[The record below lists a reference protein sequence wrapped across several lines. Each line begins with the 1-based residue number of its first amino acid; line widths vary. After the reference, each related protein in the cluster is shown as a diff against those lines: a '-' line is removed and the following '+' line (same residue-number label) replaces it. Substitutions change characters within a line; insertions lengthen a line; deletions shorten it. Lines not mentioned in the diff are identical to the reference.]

1 MTTTDPLGT
10 RSPNAIDAS
19 CQPDFSSARSDRPES
34 PHHRPESL
42 LPAANALPRQSG
54 QIAPAD
60 PQSASPTRSHD
71 GTTSAPPLTVSHKTV
86 VQGIRLSPL
95 QMDRL
100 HAKAAAARLS
110 PADWLRA
117 RIDEPA
123 GFPRTKNPATLG
135 QMSNPGETMPRKTRR
150 PLNERAAQVVTD
162 HCVRLLTDA
171 PVHAIVRDGGRA
183 YTVRQSFS
191 GRSWSCSCWHIF
203 ADCDH
208 IRATRI
214 LVSGPL
220 ALT

>member
-10 RSPNAIDAS
+10 RSPDALDAS
-19 CQPDFSSARSDRPES
+19 CQPDFSSARSDPPES

-42 LPAANALPRQSG
+42 LPV
-54 QIAPAD
+54 
-60 PQSASPTRSHD
+60 PTRSHD
-71 GTTSAPPLTVSHKTV
+71 GTTSAPPLAVSHKTV

-135 QMSNPGETMPRKTRR
+135 QMSNPGETMPGKTRR
-150 PLNERAAQVVTD
+150 PLNDRVAQVVTD
-162 HCVRLLTDA
+162 HCVRLLSDA
-171 PVHAIVRDGGRA
+171 PVHAIVRVGGRA

-191 GRSWSCSCWHIF
+191 GRSWSCSCSHIF

-214 LVSGPL
+214 LVSGPWR
-220 ALT
+220 

>member
-10 RSPNAIDAS
+10 RSPNALDAN
-19 CQPDFSSARSDRPES
+19 CQPDVSSARSDPPES
-34 PHHRPESL
+34 PHHRPESF
-42 LPAANALPRQSG
+42 LPAANALPRHSG

-60 PQSASPTRSHD
+60 PQSASPRRSHD
-71 GTTSAPPLTVSHKTV
+71 GTTSAPPLTHSATRNTLSHTTV
-86 VQGIRLSPL
+86 VQGVRLSPL

-123 GFPRTKNPATLG
+123 GLPRTKDP
-135 QMSNPGETMPRKTRR
+135 PGETVPRKTRR
-150 PLNERAAQVVTD
+150 PLNDRAAQVVLD
-162 HCVRLLTDA
+162 RCVRLLSDA

-208 IRATRI
+208 IRATRT